1 MITDIASVD
10 HFKQIIRQDNVSVVD
25 YHASWSAPSE
35 AMLPKLTAL
44 AQIHQKINFYKLDV
58 DEHAQLTQEAGA
70 RIYPTFI
77 VYRRG
82 TKVETVT
89 GANPSRLETA
99 IQDALRL

>member
-1 MITDIASVD
+1 
-10 HFKQIIRQDNVSVVD
+10 
-25 YHASWSAPSE
+25 
-35 AMLPKLTAL
+35 MLPKLTAL

-82 TKVETVT
+82 TKVRFIPPVNAT
-89 GANPSRLETA
+89 NCPDLFLFSRSRPSLA
-99 IQDALRL
+99 PIQVA